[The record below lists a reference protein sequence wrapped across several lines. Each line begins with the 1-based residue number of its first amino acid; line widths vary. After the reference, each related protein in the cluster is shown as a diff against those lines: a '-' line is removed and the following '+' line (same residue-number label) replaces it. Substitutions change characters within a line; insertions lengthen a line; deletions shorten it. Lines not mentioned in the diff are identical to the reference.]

1 MVDHVRAWHP
11 AVPSLREVY
20 HARFDH
26 SYPMHT
32 HDDWAVMLVDDGAV
46 AYGLGRADHHAV
58 PGALT
63 LLPPGVPHDGHSAI
77 EGKGY
82 RKRVLYLDPDWL
94 PATAQGLAVRRP
106 TLAATAP
113 IAAALKV
120 HAALQ
125 DPGDLMAAE
134 HWLLTVRDEVLTHLG
149 SPAPT
154 LRDAPL
160 ARRLRALLDDRLTE
174 SFTIAAAAAELGTHP
189 RHLVR
194 VFSQTYGIAP
204 HQYLVGRR
212 VDLARRLLVDG
223 HRPAET
229 AALAGFHDQAHLTRH
244 FRRILGVTPAAFASP
259 RPTQTGCVAPAVGA
273 E

>member
-46 AYGLGRADHHAV
+46 AYGLDRGDHHAV

-82 RKRVLYLDPDWL
+82 RKRVLYLEPDWL
-94 PATAQGLAVRRP
+94 PAGAQGLAVARP
-106 TLAATAP
+106 TLPAPAP
-113 IAAALKV
+113 IVAARRV
-120 HAALQ
+120 HAALR

-134 HWLLTVRDEVLTHLG
+134 HWLLVVRDQVLDHLG

-154 LRDAPL
+154 RRDVPL
-160 ARRLRALLDDRLTE
+160 ARRLRELLDDRLTE
-174 SFTIAAAAAELGTHP
+174 SFTIAAAAAGLGSHP
-189 RHLVR
+189 SQLER
-194 VFSQTYGIAP
+194 VFSQSNGIAP
-204 HQYLVGRR
+204 HRYLVGRR

-229 AALAGFHDQAHLTRH
+229 AVMAGFHDQAHLTRH
-244 FRRILGVTPAAFASP
+244 FRRILGVTPAAFAPP
-259 RPTQTGCVAPAVGA
+259 RPVQSGCTVPGVGA